1 MAYNLGRLE
10 KVALREIWPHEAGDF
25 TPWLAQDHNLALL
38 GDTLGLEL
46 VLEAQ
51 EQEVGPFKADI
62 LAKDV
67 STDHW
72 VLIENQLER
81 TDHTHLGQVLT
92 YAAGLNAVTIVWVA
106 EHFTEEHRAT
116 LDWLNEI
123 TEEQFQ
129 FFGLEVELWRIGA
142 SEPAPKFNLVSRP
155 NDWSRTVSAAARQIP
170 FDNLTETQALQL
182 AYWTAFRDDLRAHS
196 KIVKPQKPYPQY
208 WADYSLGHS
217 HFNLSANMDIRKNV
231 IRVLLNIKGPQAKSD
246 FQQLQQDQPA
256 IAAEIHEPMEWRE
269 LPNRKSCQITVSRVA
284 DPTQRG
290 DWPAQQAW
298 LREQLEAFY
307 RTFHLR
313 VRQVAASSPVGSD
326 ADEEA

>member
-1 MAYNLGRLE
+1 MTHNLGRLE
-10 KVALREIWPHEAGDF
+10 KVSLRDIWPHEAGDF

-155 NDWSRTVSAAARQIP
+155 NDWSRTVTAAARQIP
-170 FDNLTETQALQL
+170 FDNLTETKALQL
-182 AYWTAFRDDLRAHS
+182 AYWTAFRDYLRAHS
-196 KIVKPQKPYPQY
+196 QTIKPQRPYPQQ
-208 WADYSLGHS
+208 WADYHLGHS
-217 HFNLSANMDIRKNV
+217 HFNLSAV
-231 IRVLLNIKGPQAKSD
+231 INTRGKRISVMLNIKGPQATSD
-246 FQQLQQDQPA
+246 FQQLQRDQQA
-256 IAAEIHEPMEWRE
+256 IAAAIHEPLEWRE
-269 LPNRKSCQITVSRVA
+269 LPNRKSCQIMVSRAA
-284 DPTQRG
+284 DPTQRA
-290 DWPAQQAW
+290 DWPDQHAW
-298 LREQLEAFY
+298 LHEQLEAFY
-307 RTFHLR
+307 RTFHQR
-313 VRQVAASSPVGSD
+313 VRQVAASAPVGPD
-326 ADEEA
+326 EDEEA